1 MHIYNGD
8 AVNRQRDRNHLK
20 GAQSWCPGKV
30 LGLRL
35 QYPVWVKSQDQ
46 RPSNPLIF
54 VNYFKERCLG
64 TLCPIMTRTQVS
76 HCISEPCYI
85 QTAFGARKCD
95 FYEYSAVDQGSIW
108 KIRILGPIG
117 PICQIPSNS
126 PRPLL
131 STNMNVRCP
140 QETV

>member
-35 QYPVWVKSQDQ
+35 QYPVWVKGQDQ

-54 VNYFKERCLG
+54 VNSFKERCLG
-64 TLCPIMTRTQVS
+64 TLFRDIVPNHDPYPSVS
-76 HCISEPCYI
+76 LHFRAMLYSNCIWSKASIVQLTKE
-85 QTAFGARKCD
+85 AFGRLE
-95 FYEYSAVDQGSIW
+95 FLTQSDQFV
-108 KIRILGPIG
+108 KFHRIPDVL
-117 PICQIPSNS
+117 CCLQ
-126 PRPLL
+126 
-131 STNMNVRCP
+131 T
-140 QETV
+140 